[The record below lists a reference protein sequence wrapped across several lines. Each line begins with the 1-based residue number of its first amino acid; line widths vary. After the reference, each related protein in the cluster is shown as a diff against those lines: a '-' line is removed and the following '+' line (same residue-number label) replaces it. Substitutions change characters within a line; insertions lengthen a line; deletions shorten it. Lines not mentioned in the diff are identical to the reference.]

1 MNIIPAKNNVH
12 FEIMFIFKNS
22 EQNAVF
28 PMFIVLPGILLFCS
42 LILSY
47 TKKYIYNQKIFF
59 REMNKKMNIILLS
72 KLIYFNV
79 FLLSYFWIFLSV
91 IRNFEWFLGLIL
103 SYLYTYG
110 FAVWHFINC
119 TYTQFISI
127 IHTNNFLLEC
137 HN

>member
-1 MNIIPAKNNVH
+1 MNIILAKNNVH
-12 FEIMFIFKNS
+12 FGIMFIFKNS

-47 TKKYIYNQKIFF
+47 
-59 REMNKKMNIILLS
+59 
-72 KLIYFNV
+72 V

-103 SYLYTYG
+103 SYFYLALLYSILS
-110 FAVWHFINC
+110 AVLTHNL
-119 TYTQFISI
+119 YKL
-127 IHTNNFLLEC
+127 HT
-137 HN
+137 

>member
-12 FEIMFIFKNS
+12 FGIMFIFKNS
-22 EQNAVF
+22 EQNTVTSV
-28 PMFIVLPGILLFCS
+28 FIVLPGILLFCS

-47 TKKYIYNQKIFF
+47 HNSFFHNQKIFF
-59 REMNKKMNIILLS
+59 REMNKKMNIILLL

-103 SYLYTYG
+103 LYLYTYG
-110 FAVWHFINC
+110 FAVRHFINC
-119 TYTQFISI
+119 TYYQLYL
-127 IHTNNFLLEC
+127 HTIYINYTYK
-137 HN
+137 

>member
-12 FEIMFIFKNS
+12 FGIMFIFKNS
-22 EQNAVF
+22 EQNTVTSV
-28 PMFIVLPGILLFCS
+28 FIVLPGILLFCS

-47 TKKYIYNQKIFF
+47 HNSFFHNQKIFF

-103 SYLYTYG
+103 SYFYLALLYSILSN
-110 FAVWHFINC
+110 AP
-119 TYTQFISI
+119 TQFISI
-127 IHTNNFLLEC
+127 THTNNFLLEC

>member
-1 MNIIPAKNNVH
+1 MNII
-12 FEIMFIFKNS
+12 
-22 EQNAVF
+22 
-28 PMFIVLPGILLFCS
+28 LLFEV
-42 LILSY
+42 I
-47 TKKYIYNQKIFF
+47 IIDNQKIFF

-103 SYLYTYG
+103 SYFYLALLYSILSN
-110 FAVWHFINC
+110 AP
-119 TYTQFISI
+119 TQFISI
-127 IHTNNFLLEC
+127 THTNNFLLEC